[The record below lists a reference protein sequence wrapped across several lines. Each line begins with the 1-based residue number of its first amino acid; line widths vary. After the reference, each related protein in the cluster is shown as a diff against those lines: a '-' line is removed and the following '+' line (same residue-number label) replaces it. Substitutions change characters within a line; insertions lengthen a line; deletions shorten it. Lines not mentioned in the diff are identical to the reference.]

1 MARGLKKKRFL
12 EDFVRLRLTDGIL
25 MKTKVIG
32 IKANT
37 VEMKFI
43 KIGLLKWALY
53 KMITFLLPKYIMG

>member
-1 MARGLKKKRFL
+1 MARGLKKKKVFGG
-12 EDFVRLRLTDGIL
+12 FCKTRLTDGIL
-25 MKTKVIG
+25 METKVIG

-37 VEMKFI
+37 IEMKFI